1 MLFSYEGFRGKR
13 EEVEEKKREPRDFWR
28 RCVLGEHAYPSRTR
42 GLSLGRPMV
51 LYWRRYGRVG
61 GCQIKKEK
69 RFALQA
75 TGVQEI

>member
-13 EEVEEKKREPRDFWR
+13 EEEKKREKRLLAAMR
-28 RCVLGEHAYPSRTR
+28 SGEHAYPSRTR

-69 RFALQA
+69 AYLRHA
-75 TGVQEI
+75 